1 MNENEI
7 LKNFARALGAEDT
20 LKEIEEK
27 EQKQKKMLEGMA
39 KLLGTETVLQEID
52 EKEANQRR
60 LIEEKR
66 EREKKLLE
74 GLNASLS
81 SLVGNNPEHSQIIE
95 QEISETIAE
104 TAIVE
109 DLQPMP
115 ELPKDDIVT
124 PGVEFLSKV
133 PQKDIQQAADII
145 PPSLRKELDILKKS
159 VADFHRLAQRHSQ
172 MGGGGEVRLAYLDD
186 VNRNSIFGGNF
197 LKYNASTSK
206 FEFANVTSNGV
217 DWKHIPSDM
226 IPESNLTYNIG
237 NTSFYWRTSYS
248 QNIYSNS
255 VSIVNPT
262 FLANQSV
269 LTVRGTTGIPQTL
282 PFPGVLVH
290 LVNQPNINSRFII
303 DTYANSAYGLIAART
318 ARGNIDA
325 PSKLLANDTIL
336 RISGNGFGNTQFN
349 TRSSA
354 SIDYVTTEDFSDT
367 NRGSKIVFSTTEK
380 GANVSTSVTY
390 IDYDGIHLAHIVNNS
405 ISANMTNLHITGGA
419 NDYVMVADG
428 LDNLIWRPR
437 HTDGTW
443 TPRFSDGG
451 TNNITM
457 SVTSANW
464 TKNGP
469 IVTCFFDANVSSMGT
484 ASGVI
489 KLNGLPFAG
498 KPDAEY
504 IGAVEIQAFYNMN
517 IADCIRITGSVIQSS
532 NTADM
537 FITKLNGQ
545 SVDFNN
551 MLASDLKVTTRL
563 VGSVIYDADF

>member
-74 GLNASLS
+74 GLNASLA
-81 SLVGNNPEHSQIIE
+81 SLVGNNSEHSQIIE
-95 QEISETIAE
+95 REILETIAE

-206 FEFANVTSNGV
+206 FEFANVTSDGV

-226 IPESNLTYNIG
+226 IPEVIGTYSLG
-237 NTSFYWRTSYS
+237 NSSMRWESLWVGGNSATFSS
-248 QNIYSNS
+248 NIYITSSSN
-255 VSIVNPT
+255 
-262 FLANQSV
+262 
-269 LTVRGTTGIPQTL
+269 TGITFNDSTFQNTAYIP
-282 PFPGVLVH
+282 PGYISTAY
-290 LVNQPNINSRFII
+290 IN
-303 DTYANSAYGLIAART
+303 ANVAYT
-318 ARGNIDA
+318 
-325 PSKLLANDTIL
+325 
-336 RISGNGFGNTQFN
+336 
-349 TRSSA
+349 
-354 SIDYVTTEDFSDT
+354 
-367 NRGSKIVFSTTEK
+367 STTT
-380 GANVSTSVTY
+380 AY
-390 IDYDGIHLAHIVNNS
+390 II
-405 ISANMTNLHITGGA
+405 
-419 NDYVMVADG
+419 
-428 LDNLIWRPR
+428 P
-437 HTDGTW
+437 
-443 TPRFSDGG
+443 P
-451 TNNITM
+451 
-457 SVTSANW
+457 
-464 TKNGP
+464 
-469 IVTCFFDANVSSMGT
+469 
-484 ASGVI
+484 
-489 KLNGLPFAG
+489 
-498 KPDAEY
+498 
-504 IGAVEIQAFYNMN
+504 
-517 IADCIRITGSVIQSS
+517 GSVINGNRNITLGSNDAYVIGKTGNYILNYSIQYKNTGADAVDIYVWVNKNNAHLEDSS
-532 NTADM
+532 TVFSVPAKKSTNDPGKMVAVTPIFFPANTGDLIQVMAATPYDTTVSM
-537 FITKLNGQ
+537 ATIPAVVSPDIPKTPASIITITEI
-545 SVDFNN
+545 S
-551 MLASDLKVTTRL
+551 
-563 VGSVIYDADF
+563 